1 MNAPVRRMLL
11 DVDKVLDRPDT
22 VWLARD
28 LASVA
33 GVSAVNITVTEIDI
47 ETVGTT
53 VTVVG
58 DDIDVEALFGRIQK
72 SGAVLHSV
80 DEVVVGDRILEPV
93 PRLR

>member
-1 MNAPVRRMLL
+1 MLL

-22 VWLARD
+22 VTLAQD
-28 LASVA
+28 LASVP

-47 ETVGTT
+47 QTVGTT

-58 DDIDVEALFGRIQK
+58 DDIDAAAFFARIQK

-93 PRLR
+93 PRRR